1 MTILAGTDPLLLGR
15 LVLLGLL
22 LLLSAFFAGTEVAL
36 FSLTRIQVDRIKAR
50 RPAAGA
56 RVEVMLARPQRLL
69 VTIYIGN
76 ELTNVAISAVVTVIA
91 LELFGSAG
99 LAVAMGVGAF
109 LLLVVGEITPKTLAH
124 YHNQTW
130 ASWASGPLVF
140 FMAIIWPLREGVTF
154 IAGRIVRLF
163 GGTADIERV
172 ITEDELLTLVE
183 EGADEGVID
192 RDEKEMIQS
201 VFDLGD
207 MSLYEV
213 MTPRTDIVAI
223 DVTTPLINAWEDLA
237 RSPYARAPIYRESI
251 DDIVGIL
258 FKKDL
263 LKLDYPPPPDV
274 TLASL
279 ARDPYIVPETM
290 TVNELLREFKKK
302 KTHMAVAMDEYGGV
316 AGLVTLDDI
325 IGELVLAGAAGA
337 GGDDDIRPDGDKR
350 WRVPASMDLAE
361 FDERFGGG
369 LDHEEIETVGGLVF
383 HQLGRPPLVGDEVTV
398 GKLLFKVEGVTARRI
413 TDLLVTE
420 IDEIGDEPNGDDT
433 SQGEER

>member
-1 MTILAGTDPLLLGR
+1 MSLIAGMEPLLLGR
-15 LVLLGLL
+15 LILLMGLLG
-22 LLLSAFFAGTEVAL
+22 LSAFFSGSEVAL
-36 FSLTRIQVDRIKAR
+36 FSLTRIQVDRLKAR
-50 RPAAGA
+50 NPQAGV
-56 RVEVMLARPQRLL
+56 RVERLLAKPQRLL
-69 VTIYIGN
+69 VTIFIGN

-99 LAVAMGVGAF
+99 LAVAMGVASF

-130 ASWASGPLVF
+130 AALASGPLLL
-140 FMAIIWPLREGVTF
+140 FMGIIWPLRELVTF
-154 IAGRIVRLF
+154 VAGRIVRLF
-163 GGTADIERV
+163 GGATDIERV

-192 RDEKEMIQS
+192 QDEKEMIQS

-223 DVTTPLINAWEDLA
+223 DVDTPLAQAWKELA
-237 RSPYARAPIYRESI
+237 ASPYARAPIYRESI
-251 DDIVGIL
+251 DDIVGVL

-263 LKLDYPPPPDV
+263 LKLAYPPPAGV

-279 ARDPYIVPETM
+279 AREPFIVPETM
-290 TVNELLREFKKK
+290 TVNELLREFKRK

-325 IGELVLAGAAGA
+325 ISELVLAGATGS
-337 GGDDDIRPDGDKR
+337 GGDDEVRPDGEGR
-350 WRVPASMDLAE
+350 WRVPASMDLAD
-361 FDERFGGG
+361 FDDRFGGG

-383 HQLGRPPLVGDEVTV
+383 HRLGRPPAVGDEVAAGRLV
-398 GKLLFKVEGVTARRI
+398 IRVEGVSGRRI
-413 TDLLVTE
+413 TDLLV
-420 IDEIGDEPNGDDT
+420 IDRPAEESPEAK
-433 SQGEER
+433 GEGR